1 MPPGSAFI
9 ISAIISLPF
18 QESLYPQEQS
28 RAGRCAGTG
37 TLRAWDLWIA
47 LHRPPV
53 SPSPP
58 CVGTLRGAMEDPFS
72 LDTFSPVLNLSSALQ
87 PGWSLNLSSSPGDR
101 WPSLSQQV
109 RVISAAAILL
119 LGLVGNCLVLHRL
132 CCCGRS
138 GRRRKMDF
146 LIGHLALADL
156 YGCGLALLSHLTA
169 ELLGAAWPAGDAA
182 CRLLK
187 LLQGSGLLAS
197 SNVLVLI
204 ALERHHVVRQPA
216 AHPPLPARALATLGW
231 LLALLLALPQAFVF
245 RLASRPGGSRC
256 LSIFEQLP
264 RWHGQAYGVYGAVTS
279 FLAPVCLLCWAY
291 GRILLALWA
300 AQEQKPPA
308 AAERGEGSGGRRRRV
323 GLPAARSLLLRLPAA
338 SCPMPRARVKT
349 LQLTLVLIALFAL
362 CRLPRFVLEL
372 SLAFGPGGE
381 APAAAGLREARAA
394 LGIVAVTNSA
404 LNPYAYLLF
413 QSHRP
418 WARRL
423 QRSLCRAGPGP
434 ACCCPGPEGEPRRR
448 PNHRALQRHR
458 PKNGPPAGAQRAA
471 LCSPALPPGSGPQE
485 LVEAATSA
493 CESGF

>member
-9 ISAIISLPF
+9 SSAILSLAS
-18 QESLYPQEQS
+18 QESLYPKEQS
-28 RAGRCAGTG
+28 RAGRRAGTG
-37 TLRAWDLWIA
+37 PLRARDRDCPA
-47 LHRPPV
+47 QD
-53 SPSPP
+53 PSHPFA
-58 CVGTLRGAMEDPFS
+58 GTLRGAMGDPFS
-72 LDTFSPVLNLSSALQ
+72 LDGLSPVLNLSSALQ

-101 WPSLSQQV
+101 RWPSLSRQV
-109 RVISAAAILL
+109 RVISATAILL
-119 LGLVGNCLVLHRL
+119 LGLLGNCLVLHRL
-132 CCCGRS
+132 CCCGCCGR
-138 GRRRKMDF
+138 GRRRRKMDF
-146 LIGHLALADL
+146 LIAHLALADL
-156 YGCGLALLSHLTA
+156 YGCGLALLSHLAA

-204 ALERHHVVRQPA
+204 AMERHHVVRRPA
-216 AHPPLPARALATLGW
+216 DPPLPARALAALGW

-264 RWHGQAYGVYGAVTS
+264 RWHGQAYGVYGAATG
-279 FLAPVCLLCWAY
+279 FLAPVSLLCWAY

-300 AQEQKPPA
+300 AQEEKPPA
-308 AAERGEGSGGRRRRV
+308 ARGEGGSGRRRGR
-323 GLPAARSLLLRLPAA
+323 PAARPLLLRLPAA

-372 SLAFGPGGE
+372 SMAFGPGGE

-423 QRSLCRAGPGP
+423 QRSLCSAGPGP
-434 ACCCPGPEGEPRRR
+434 TCCCPGPEGEPRRR
-448 PNHRALQRHR
+448 PNHRAPHRHR
-458 PKNGPPAGAQRAA
+458 PKDGPPPGAQRAA
-471 LCSPALPPGSGPQE
+471 FCTPVQPPGSGPRE
-485 LVEAATSA
+485 PEDTSA